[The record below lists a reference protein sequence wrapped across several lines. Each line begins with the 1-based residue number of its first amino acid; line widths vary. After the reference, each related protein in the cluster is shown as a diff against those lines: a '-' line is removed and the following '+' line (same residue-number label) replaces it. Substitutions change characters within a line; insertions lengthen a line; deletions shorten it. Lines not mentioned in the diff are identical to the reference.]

1 MKSGAAQAAP
11 AAPLP
16 TALGPTAGTD
26 LPSWNGRQVIDP
38 NLHVQAG
45 GKKFFRGGP
54 YISEKFVPGGTNLK
68 GIQIKRD
75 RRYDLSRP

>member
-26 LPSWNGRQVIDP
+26 LPLWNGRQVIDP

-45 GKKFFRGGP
+45 GNNFFRGGP
-54 YISEKFVPGGTNLK
+54 YISEKFVPGGNEFER
-68 GIQIKRD
+68 G
-75 RRYDLSRP
+75 PN